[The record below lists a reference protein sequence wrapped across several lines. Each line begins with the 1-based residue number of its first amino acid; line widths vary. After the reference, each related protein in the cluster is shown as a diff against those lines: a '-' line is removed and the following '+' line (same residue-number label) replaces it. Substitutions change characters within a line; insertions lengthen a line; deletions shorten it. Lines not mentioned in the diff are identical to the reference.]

1 METDK
6 VLEMLEE
13 SFGQRVAQKVGGLGE
28 IASHKVEEAADT
40 VSKATMEAT
49 HSMESLMTEGLDGL
63 RQKAI
68 DYARR
73 QPFRALV
80 LAAGAGILM
89 VWLTNRRQ
97 KNA

>member
-28 IASHKVEEAADT
+28 IASHKVEGAADT

-68 DYARR
+68 DYAR
-73 QPFRALV
+73 
-80 LAAGAGILM
+80 
-89 VWLTNRRQ
+89 
-97 KNA
+97 